1 MHNGIEYELVWSPEE
16 AALVV
21 VSLEEPEKKATIP
34 GSVAVSVGS
43 PRNILAR
50 DEDLVYVLKRMGPV
64 GGGADGYAN
73 AFFRLGANGG
83 TKKLDQLVQL
93 YEVRRDYLP
102 GVKLTEEEMMR
113 LV

>member
-1 MHNGIEYELVWSPEE
+1 MHKSIEYELVWSPEE

-64 GGGADGYAN
+64 GGADGYAN

-83 TKKLDQLVQL
+83 TNKLDQLVQL